1 MIHRMGVRQRFISRT
16 SILLFFR
23 KTHLSDTHMMTEI
36 LIAITALLIGAVAGF
51 AVRNTQARREQQQAC
66 EKARQEGN
74 VEGRAMAEHLAM
86 EQTAQLKTALAAAE
100 KERDMTLKHAEENA
114 ADMQQRMSQQQQEAE
129 KTLESTKR
137 EAAEML
143 ENAKREAMENL
154 QRTRADYEKRMETA
168 KAEHAAMLDTL
179 KENYEKRAK
188 ETAEQQEK
196 HHREQMEMLKSEMLA
211 ATQRVLEQ
219 RSEQLKQDNNEQFS
233 HNRKELENIL
243 NPLNDNLRNMR
254 EQVEKARTEQIEKM
268 ATLDSTIRTTLQH
281 ADNVKASADKL
292 ANALT
297 NENKAQGNF
306 GEIRLKTLL
315 ENMGFTEG
323 KEFEEQYLIRD
334 ETGKPVTHDETGQK
348 LIPDTIIHFPE
359 GRDIII
365 DSKMS
370 LKAYADFANAGNE
383 EERRAALKRHVESVR
398 RHVDELSEKKYY
410 QYITGKRESV
420 DFVVMFIP
428 YDNMLEHALSAD
440 PALWQYAA
448 QKNVLITGSHNLYM
462 MLRIVLMSWDRQRQ
476 TQNIQQIIQ
485 EANVIVQRVQDFY
498 TRMQDVEEKFR
509 KTQEAFGKLN
519 VTISP
524 QGRGIITSAKKLIKF
539 GAKEDEANIKTRKRL
554 PSMEDEPI
562 LLEDHAEN
570 NEETENEE

>member
-1 MIHRMGVRQRFISRT
+1 
-16 SILLFFR
+16 
-23 KTHLSDTHMMTEI
+23 MMTEI

-66 EKARQEGN
+66 EKACQEGN

-168 KAEHAAMLDTL
+168 KAEHAEMLNTL
-179 KENYEKRAK
+179 KENYEKRAR

-219 RSEQLKQDNNEQFS
+219 RSEQLKKDNNEQFS

-243 NPLNDNLRNMR
+243 NPLNDNLKNMR

-297 NENKAQGNF
+297 NENKTQGNF
-306 GEIRLKTLL
+306 GEIRLRTLL

-323 KEFEEQYLIRD
+323 REFEEQYLIRD

-370 LKAYADFANAGNE
+370 LKAYADFANAGSE
-383 EERRAALKRHVESVR
+383 EERKAALKRHVESVR

-554 PSMEDEPI
+554 PSMEDGPI

>member
-1 MIHRMGVRQRFISRT
+1 MIHRMGVRRRFISRT

-100 KERDMTLKHAEENA
+100 KEREMTLKHAEENA

-428 YDNMLEHALSAD
+428 YDNMLEHALGRPRTMAVCRTEERAHHRQSQPVYDAPHRSDELGPSTAD
-440 PALWQYAA
+440 AEHPANHTGGKRHCTACAGLLHQDAGRGGKV
-448 QKNVLITGSHNLYM
+448 QKDAGGI
-462 MLRIVLMSWDRQRQ
+462 
-476 TQNIQQIIQ
+476 
-485 EANVIVQRVQDFY
+485 
-498 TRMQDVEEKFR
+498 R
-509 KTQEAFGKLN
+509 KTQRHHLTAGKRYHHLRKKTHQ
-519 VTISP
+519 VRC
-524 QGRGIITSAKKLIKF
+524 QGGRGEHQDAQTPAF
-539 GAKEDEANIKTRKRL
+539 HGG
-554 PSMEDEPI
+554 
-562 LLEDHAEN
+562 
-570 NEETENEE
+570 

>member
-1 MIHRMGVRQRFISRT
+1 
-16 SILLFFR
+16 
-23 KTHLSDTHMMTEI
+23 MMTEI

-51 AVRNTQARREQQQAC
+51 AVRNMQARREQQEAC
-66 EKARQEGN
+66 EKARQEGAA
-74 VEGRAMAEHLAM
+74 EGRATAEHQAM
-86 EQTAQLKTALAAAE
+86 EQAAQLKTALAAAE
-100 KERDMTLKHAEENA
+100 KEREMTQKHAEEHT
-114 ADMQQRMSQQQQEAE
+114 ADMQCRMAQQQQEAE
-129 KTLESTKR
+129 KTLESTRR
-137 EAAEML
+137 EA
-143 ENAKREAMENL
+143 EARL
-154 QRTRADYEKRMETA
+154 QRTMADFEKRMATA
-168 KAEHAAMLDTL
+168 KAEHAEMLNTL
-179 KENYEKRAK
+179 KENYEKRAR

-219 RSEQLKQDNNEQFS
+219 RSEQLKKDNNEQFS

-243 NPLNDNLRNMR
+243 NPLNDNLKNMR

-297 NENKAQGNF
+297 NENKTQGNF
-306 GEIRLKTLL
+306 GEIRLRTLL

-323 KEFEEQYLIRD
+323 REFEEQYLIRD

-370 LKAYADFANAGNE
+370 LKAYADFANAGSD
-383 EERRAALKRHVESVR
+383 EERKAALKRHVESIR

-440 PALWQYAA
+440 PELWQYAA
-448 QKNVLITGSHNLYM
+448 QKNVLVTGSHNLYM

-524 QGRGIITSAKKLIKF
+524 QGRGIITSAKKLIKY
-539 GAKEDEANIKTRKRL
+539 GAKEDEANIRNRKRL
-554 PSMEDEPI
+554 PQTEDGTL
-562 LLEDHAEN
+562 LLEDHAED
-570 NEETENEE
+570 NEETDNEE